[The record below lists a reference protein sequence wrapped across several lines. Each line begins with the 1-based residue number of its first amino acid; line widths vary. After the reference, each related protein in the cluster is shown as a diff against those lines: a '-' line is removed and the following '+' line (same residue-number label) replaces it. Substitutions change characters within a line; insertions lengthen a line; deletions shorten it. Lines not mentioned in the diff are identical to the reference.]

1 MRRAEPPSTSPHPV
15 EPSAQPHVPRPTAW
29 PMIMALGI
37 AMVLGGFAISIVFS
51 LGGAVVFAVA
61 LVGWIGELQRE

>member
-1 MRRAEPPSTSPHPV
+1 
-15 EPSAQPHVPRPTAW
+15 
-29 PMIMALGI
+29 MIMALGI